1 MLPKELRLDPRVKR
15 TRQLLEQAF
24 LELLEEKGF
33 QSVTVQS
40 IAERATV
47 NRATFYA
54 HFDDKFAL
62 LDHVIRES
70 FQKVLERKLA
80 PDSGFSLDN
89 LQVLILTVC
98 EYLEQFNSHQ
108 CDSSTKQFEPLIEKE
123 VQSQIYHFILRWVI
137 QWQTEQLKPLTAPEV
152 MASTISWAI
161 FGAGLHWSR
170 DGKKYS
176 AEEISDQTFAL
187 IIKGLY
193 GSFSSEMPL
202 LFDDPNL
209 LWDEPKRA
217 R

>member
-1 MLPKELRLDPRVKR
+1 MLLKEPRLDPRVKR

-24 LELLEEKGF
+24 LELLDEKGF
-33 QSVTVQS
+33 QSVTVQN
-40 IAERATV
+40 ITDRATV

-80 PDSGFSLDN
+80 SDSSFSLDN

-98 EYLEQFNSHQ
+98 EYLEQLNSHQ

-123 VQSQIYHFILRWVI
+123 VQSQIYHFILRWVT
-137 QWQTEQLKPLTAPEV
+137 QLQADQLKSLADPEV
-152 MASTISWAI
+152 IASAISWAI

-170 DGKKYS
+170 DVKKYS
-176 AEEISDQTFAL
+176 AEEISDQILAL
-187 IIKGLY
+187 IVEGLY
-193 GSFSSEMPL
+193 GSFSPEMPYL
-202 LFDDPNL
+202 
-209 LWDEPKRA
+209 RQSA
-217 R
+217 A